1 MFFSIPEWC
10 QNAGF
15 TLRDIMG
22 YLREIMGYLRVPYGF
37 AKMQVLSEY
46 GIFLISHFSPTTSDE
61 IPIKMLKLSSFCI
74 SPTHS
79 DLVVSIRNSEFK
91 SRKTL

>member
-1 MFFSIPEWC
+1 M
-10 QNAGF
+10 GF
-15 TLRDIMG
+15 LWEEYGILWVIMG
-22 YLREIMGYLRVPYGF
+22 FVWE
-37 AKMQVLSEY
+37 EY